1 MSEIEGRVWKFGD
14 DVDTDAIVPGKYLIL
29 LDPAEIAGHVMEGVR
44 PGFADLVEPGDI
56 IVGGA
61 NFGTGSSRDP
71 AVKGLQSAGIQAIV
85 AESFARIF
93 FRNCINAGLAPVECA
108 GAGKIEEGQRIRID
122 LLEGKVAVVD
132 TGEVLEAVP
141 LPAEIASILDA
152 GGLVEF
158 MRGQL
163 EADQP

>member
-1 MSEIEGRVWKFGD
+1 MSVIEGRVWKFGD
-14 DVDTDAIVPGKYLIL
+14 DIDTDAIVPGKYLIQEIS
-29 LDPAEIAGHVMEGVR
+29 EIARHIMDGTR
-44 PGFADLVEPGDI
+44 PGFADLVRPGDV

-71 AVKGLQSAGIQAIV
+71 AVKGLQAAGVQAIV

-108 GAGKIEEGQRIRID
+108 AAGRIQEGQVVQID
-122 LLEGKVAVVD
+122 LLEGKVTVID

-141 LPAEIASILDA
+141 LPTEIAVILDA

-158 MRGQL
+158 MRKQ
-163 EADQP
+163 AAPS

>member
-1 MSEIEGRVWKFGD
+1 MSLIEGRVWKFGD

-29 LDPAEIAGHVMEGVR
+29 EASEIAGHVMEGIR
-44 PGFADLVEPGDI
+44 LGFADLVEPGDV
-56 IVGGA
+56 IVAGA

-71 AVKGLQSAGIQAIV
+71 AVKGLQAAGIQAIV

-132 TGEVLEAVP
+132 TGEVFEAVP

-158 MRGQL
+158 MRGQR

>member
-1 MSEIEGRVWKFGD
+1 MSLMEGRVWKFGD
-14 DVDTDAIVPGKYLIL
+14 DVDTDAMVPGKYLIL
-29 LDPAEIAGHVMEGVR
+29 DASEIAGHVMEGIR
-44 PGFADLVEPGDI
+44 PGFAELIAPGDI

-71 AVKGLQSAGIQAIV
+71 AVKGLQAAGIQAIV

-93 FRNCINAGLAPVECA
+93 FRNCINAGLPPVECA
-108 GAGKIEEGQRIRID
+108 GAARIEEGQKIQID
-122 LLEGKVAVVD
+122 LLEGKVTVVD

-158 MRGQL
+158 VRGQL
-163 EADQP
+163 EEERS

>member
-1 MSEIEGRVWKFGD
+1 MSVIEGRVWKFGD
-14 DVDTDAIVPGKYLIL
+14 NIDTDAIVPGKYLIQETS
-29 LDPAEIAGHVMEGVR
+29 EIARHIMDGAR
-44 PGFADLVEPGDI
+44 PGFADLVRPGDV

-71 AVKGLQSAGIQAIV
+71 AVKGLQAAGVQAIV

-108 GAGKIEEGQRIRID
+108 AAGRIQEGQVGQID
-122 LLEGKVAVVD
+122 LLEGKVTVID

-141 LPAEIASILDA
+141 LPTEIAAILDA

-158 MRGQL
+158 MRKQ
-163 EADQP
+163 ATPS

>member
-1 MSEIEGRVWKFGD
+1 MSLMEGRVWKFGD
-14 DVDTDAIVPGKYLIL
+14 DVDTDAMVPGKYLIL
-29 LDPAEIAGHVMEGVR
+29 DASEIADHVMEGIR
-44 PGFADLVEPGDI
+44 PGFAELIAPGDI

-71 AVKGLQSAGIQAIV
+71 AVKGLQAAGIQAIV

-93 FRNCINAGLAPVECA
+93 FRNCINAGLPPVECA
-108 GAGKIEEGQRIRID
+108 GAARIEEGQKIQID
-122 LLEGKVAVVD
+122 LLEGKVTLVD

-158 MRGQL
+158 VRGQL
-163 EADQP
+163 EEERS

>member
-1 MSEIEGRVWKFGD
+1 MSVIEGRVWKFGD
-14 DVDTDAIVPGKYLIL
+14 NIDTDAIVPGKYLIQETS
-29 LDPAEIAGHVMEGVR
+29 EIARHIMDGAR
-44 PGFADLVEPGDI
+44 PGFADLIRPGDV

-71 AVKGLQSAGIQAIV
+71 AVKGLQAAGVQAIV

-108 GAGKIEEGQRIRID
+108 AAGRIEEGQVVQID
-122 LLEGKVAVVD
+122 LREGKVTVID

-141 LPAEIASILDA
+141 LPTEIAVILDA

-158 MRGQL
+158 MRKQ
-163 EADQP
+163 AAPS

>member
-1 MSEIEGRVWKFGD
+1 MSLMEGRVWKFGD
-14 DVDTDAIVPGKYLIL
+14 DVDTDAMVPGKYLIL
-29 LDPAEIAGHVMEGVR
+29 DASEIADHVMEGIR
-44 PGFADLVEPGDI
+44 PGFAELIAPGDI

-71 AVKGLQSAGIQAIV
+71 AVKGLQAAGIQAIV

-93 FRNCINAGLAPVECA
+93 FRNCINAGLPPVECA
-108 GAGKIEEGQRIRID
+108 GAARIEEGQKVQID
-122 LLEGKVAVVD
+122 LLEGRVTVVD
-132 TGEVLEAVP
+132 TGEVLDAVP

-158 MRGQL
+158 VRGQL
-163 EADQP
+163 EEERS

>member
-1 MSEIEGRVWKFGD
+1 MNTIEGRVWKFGD

-29 LDPAEIAGHVMEGVR
+29 DASEIAAHIMEGIR
-44 PGFADLVEPGDI
+44 PGFAELVESGDV

-71 AVKGLQSAGIQAIV
+71 AVKGIQAAGIQAVI

-93 FRNCINAGLAPVECA
+93 FRNCINAGLAPVECP
-108 GAGKIEEGQRIRID
+108 GAGKIEEGQQVQID
-122 LLEGKVAVVD
+122 LQEGKVTVVD

-141 LPAEIASILDA
+141 LPVEIAAILDA

-158 MRGQL
+158 MR
-163 EADQP
+163 DRP

>member
-1 MSEIEGRVWKFGD
+1 MSVIEGRVWKFGD
-14 DVDTDAIVPGKYLIL
+14 NIDTDAIVPGKYLIQETS
-29 LDPAEIAGHVMEGVR
+29 EIARHIMDGAR
-44 PGFADLVEPGDI
+44 PGFADLVRPGDV

-71 AVKGLQSAGIQAIV
+71 AVKGLQAAGVQAIV

-108 GAGKIEEGQRIRID
+108 AAGRIEEGQVVQID
-122 LLEGKVAVVD
+122 LLEGKVTVID

-141 LPAEIASILDA
+141 LPTEIAVILDA

-158 MRGQL
+158 MRKQAAPL
-163 EADQP
+163 

>member
-1 MSEIEGRVWKFGD
+1 MSVIEGRVWKFGD
-14 DVDTDAIVPGKYLIL
+14 NIDTDAIVPGKYLIQETS
-29 LDPAEIAGHVMEGVR
+29 EIARHIMDGAR
-44 PGFADLVEPGDI
+44 PGFADLVRPGDV

-71 AVKGLQSAGIQAIV
+71 AVKGLQAAGIQAIV

-108 GAGKIEEGQRIRID
+108 AAGRIEEGQVVQID
-122 LLEGKVAVVD
+122 LLEGKVTVID

-141 LPAEIASILDA
+141 LPTEIAVILDA

-158 MRGQL
+158 MRKQ
-163 EADQP
+163 AAPS

>member
-1 MSEIEGRVWKFGD
+1 MNTIEGRVWKFGD

-29 LDPAEIAGHVMEGVR
+29 DASEIAGHIMEGIR
-44 PGFADLVEPGDI
+44 PGFAELVESGDV

-71 AVKGLQSAGIQAIV
+71 AVKGIQAAGIQAVI

-93 FRNCINAGLAPVECA
+93 FRNCINAGLAPVECP
-108 GAGKIEEGQRIRID
+108 GAGKIEEGQQVQID
-122 LLEGKVAVVD
+122 LEEGKVTVVD

-141 LPAEIASILDA
+141 LPVEIAAILDA

-158 MRGQL
+158 MR
-163 EADQP
+163 DRP

>member
-1 MSEIEGRVWKFGD
+1 MNEIEGRAWKFGD
-14 DVDTDAIVPGKYLIL
+14 DVDTDSIVPGKYLIL
-29 LDPAEIAGHVMEGVR
+29 LDPAEIAAHVMEGVR
-44 PGFADLVEPGDI
+44 PGFAELVAQGDV

-71 AVKGLQSAGIQAIV
+71 AVKGLQAAGIQAIV

-93 FRNCINAGLAPVECA
+93 FRNCINAGLAPVECPD
-108 GAGKIEEGQRIRID
+108 AGKIEEGQHVRID
-122 LLEGKVAVVD
+122 VIEGKVTVVE

-141 LPAEIASILDA
+141 LPAEIESILDA

-158 MRGQL
+158 MRAQL

>member
-1 MSEIEGRVWKFGD
+1 MNEIEGKVWKFGD

-29 LDPAEIAGHVMEGVR
+29 LDPAETAAHVMEGIR
-44 PGFADLVEPGDI
+44 PGFADLVAPGDV

-71 AVKGLQSAGIQAIV
+71 AVKALQSAGIQAIV

-93 FRNCINAGLAPVECA
+93 FRNCINAGLTPVECPEA
-108 GAGKIEEGQRIRID
+108 AKIQEGQHVQID
-122 LLEGKVAVVD
+122 VLEGKVTVVD
-132 TGEVLEAVP
+132 TGAVLEAVP
-141 LPAEIASILDA
+141 LPAEIKAILDA

-158 MRGQL
+158 VRGQL
-163 EADQP
+163 EAQP

>member
-1 MSEIEGRVWKFGD
+1 MSLMEGRVWRFGD
-14 DVDTDAIVPGKYLIL
+14 DVDTDAMVPGKYLIL
-29 LDPAEIAGHVMEGVR
+29 DASEIAGHVMEGIR
-44 PGFADLVEPGDI
+44 PGFAELIAPGDI

-71 AVKGLQSAGIQAIV
+71 AVKGLQAAGIQAIV

-93 FRNCINAGLAPVECA
+93 FRNCINAGLPPVECA
-108 GAGKIEEGQRIRID
+108 GAARIEEGQKIQID
-122 LLEGKVAVVD
+122 LLEGKVTVVD

-158 MRGQL
+158 VRGQL
-163 EADQP
+163 EEERS

>member
-1 MSEIEGRVWKFGD
+1 MSAIEGKAWKFGD

-29 LDPAEIAGHVMEGVR
+29 DASEIAAHVMEGIR
-44 PGFADLVEPGDI
+44 PGFAELIAPGDI

-71 AVKGLQSAGIQAIV
+71 AVKGLYAAGIQAIV

-108 GAGKIEEGQRIRID
+108 EAGKIEEGQLIQID
-122 LLEGKVAVVD
+122 LLEGKVTVVD

-141 LPAEIASILDA
+141 LPAEIAVILDA

-158 MRGQL
+158 VRGQL
-163 EADQP
+163 EGGRS

>member
-1 MSEIEGRVWKFGD
+1 MSVIEGRVWKFGD
-14 DVDTDAIVPGKYLIL
+14 NIDTDAIVPGKYLIQETS
-29 LDPAEIAGHVMEGVR
+29 EIARHIMDGAR
-44 PGFADLVEPGDI
+44 PGFADLVRPGDV

-71 AVKGLQSAGIQAIV
+71 AVKGLQAAGVQAIV

-108 GAGKIEEGQRIRID
+108 AAGRIEEGQVVQID
-122 LLEGKVAVVD
+122 LREGKVTVID

-141 LPAEIASILDA
+141 LPTEIAVILDA

-158 MRGQL
+158 MRKQ
-163 EADQP
+163 AAPS

>member
-1 MSEIEGRVWKFGD
+1 MSVIEGRVWKFGD
-14 DVDTDAIVPGKYLIL
+14 DIDTDAIVPGKYLIQETS
-29 LDPAEIAGHVMEGVR
+29 EIARHIMDGAR
-44 PGFADLVEPGDI
+44 PGFADLVRPGDV

-71 AVKGLQSAGIQAIV
+71 AVKGLQAAGVQAIV

-108 GAGKIEEGQRIRID
+108 AAGRIEEGQVVQID
-122 LLEGKVAVVD
+122 LMEGKVTVID

-141 LPAEIASILDA
+141 LPTEIAVILDA

-158 MRGQL
+158 MRKQ
-163 EADQP
+163 AAPS

>member
-1 MSEIEGRVWKFGD
+1 MSVIEGRVWKFGD
-14 DVDTDAIVPGKYLIL
+14 NIDTDAIVPGKYLIQETS
-29 LDPAEIAGHVMEGVR
+29 EIARHIMDGAR
-44 PGFADLVEPGDI
+44 PGFADLVRPGDV

-71 AVKGLQSAGIQAIV
+71 AVKGLQAAGVQAIV

-108 GAGKIEEGQRIRID
+108 AAGRIEEGQVVQID
-122 LLEGKVAVVD
+122 LMEGKVTVID

-141 LPAEIASILDA
+141 LPTEIAVILDA

-158 MRGQL
+158 MRKQ
-163 EADQP
+163 AAPS

>member
-1 MSEIEGRVWKFGD
+1 MSLMEGRVWKFGD
-14 DVDTDAIVPGKYLIL
+14 DVDTDAMVPGKYLIL
-29 LDPAEIAGHVMEGVR
+29 DASEIASHVMEGIR
-44 PGFADLVEPGDI
+44 PGFAELIAPGDI

-71 AVKGLQSAGIQAIV
+71 AVKGLQAAGIQAIV

-93 FRNCINAGLAPVECA
+93 FRNCINAGLPPVECA
-108 GAGKIEEGQRIRID
+108 GAARIEEGQKVQID
-122 LLEGKVAVVD
+122 LLEGRVTVVD

-158 MRGQL
+158 VRGQL
-163 EADQP
+163 EEERS

>member
-1 MSEIEGRVWKFGD
+1 MSLMEGRVWKFGD
-14 DVDTDAIVPGKYLIL
+14 DVDTDAMVPGKYLIL
-29 LDPAEIAGHVMEGVR
+29 DASEIADHVMEGIR
-44 PGFADLVEPGDI
+44 PGFAELIAPGDI

-71 AVKGLQSAGIQAIV
+71 AVKGLQAAGIQAIV

-93 FRNCINAGLAPVECA
+93 FRNCINAGLPPVECA
-108 GAGKIEEGQRIRID
+108 GAARIEEGQKVQID
-122 LLEGKVAVVD
+122 LLEGRVTVVD

-158 MRGQL
+158 VRGQL
-163 EADQP
+163 EEERS

>member
-1 MSEIEGRVWKFGD
+1 MSVIEGKVWKFGD

-29 LDPAEIAGHVMEGVR
+29 PASEIAGHVMEGIR
-44 PGFADLVEPGDI
+44 PGFADLCAPGDI

-71 AVKGLQSAGIQAIV
+71 AVKGLQAAGIQAIV

-108 GAGKIEEGQRIRID
+108 GAAKIEEGQQIQID
-122 LLEGKVAVVD
+122 LLEGTVTVVD
-132 TGEVLEAVP
+132 TGEVFEAVP
-141 LPAEIASILDA
+141 LPGEIASILDA

-163 EADQP
+163 EEDPS

>member
-1 MSEIEGRVWKFGD
+1 MNMIEGRVWKFGD

-29 LDPAEIAGHVMEGVR
+29 PASEIAGHIMEGIR
-44 PGFADLVEPGDI
+44 PGFAELVESGDV

-71 AVKGLQSAGIQAIV
+71 AVKGIQAAGIQAVV

-93 FRNCINAGLAPVECA
+93 FRNCINAGLAPVECL
-108 GAGKIEEGQRIRID
+108 GAGKIEEGQQVQID
-122 LLEGKVAVVD
+122 LEEGKVIVVD

-141 LPAEIASILDA
+141 LPVEIAAILDA

-158 MRGQL
+158 MR
-163 EADQP
+163 DRP

>member
-1 MSEIEGRVWKFGD
+1 MSVIEGRVWKFGD
-14 DVDTDAIVPGKYLIL
+14 NIDTDAIVPGKYLIQETS
-29 LDPAEIAGHVMEGVR
+29 EIARHIMDGAR
-44 PGFADLVEPGDI
+44 PGFADLVRPGDV

-71 AVKGLQSAGIQAIV
+71 AVKGLQAAGIQAIV

-108 GAGKIEEGQRIRID
+108 AAGRIEEGQVVQID
-122 LLEGKVAVVD
+122 LLKGKVTVID

-141 LPAEIASILDA
+141 LPTEIAVILDA
-152 GGLVEF
+152 G
-158 MRGQL
+158 
-163 EADQP
+163 

>member
-1 MSEIEGRVWKFGD
+1 MSVIEGRVWKFGD
-14 DVDTDAIVPGKYLIL
+14 NIDTDAIVPGKYLIQETS
-29 LDPAEIAGHVMEGVR
+29 EIARHIMDGAR
-44 PGFADLVEPGDI
+44 PGFADLVRPGDV

-71 AVKGLQSAGIQAIV
+71 AVKGLQAAGIQAIV

-108 GAGKIEEGQRIRID
+108 AAGRIEEGQVVQID
-122 LLEGKVAVVD
+122 LLKGKVTVID

-141 LPAEIASILDA
+141 LPTEIAVILDA

-158 MRGQL
+158 MRKQ
-163 EADQP
+163 AAPS